1 MNKYA
6 KFVAIVMSLA
16 MSLGARA
23 AFEKINTYSEDRF
36 SDVSNTAWYAK
47 EVESTYELGLMNG
60 ISDSLFSP
68 DGNVTIA
75 EAITMASRVCAT
87 YNGKEISEKDGQ
99 WYEKYVSGKTREKN
113 FRNCLFSKKVN
124 TYEDA
129 KEVLREYKEGA
140 ECVIIFDQNENPDSQ
155 GMMNYICGGV
165 YALGGCVR
173 DAGGNVFVVSHT
185 V

>member
-1 MNKYA
+1 MMWNGMEW
-6 KFVAIVMSLA
+6 FL
-16 MSLGARA
+16 
-23 AFEKINTYSEDRF
+23 EKM
-36 SDVSNTAWYAK
+36 K
-47 EVESTYELGLMNG
+47 
-60 ISDSLFSP
+60 
-68 DGNVTIA
+68 
-75 EAITMASRVCAT
+75 
-87 YNGKEISEKDGQ
+87 ISEEEEMEDIEEEESEEAGFL
-99 WYEKYVSGKTREKN
+99 WYEKYVSGKTRVKN
-113 FRNCLFSKKVN
+113 FPNCLFSKKVN

>member
-1 MNKYA
+1 MWNGMEW
-6 KFVAIVMSLA
+6 FL
-16 MSLGARA
+16 
-23 AFEKINTYSEDRF
+23 EKM
-36 SDVSNTAWYAK
+36 K
-47 EVESTYELGLMNG
+47 
-60 ISDSLFSP
+60 ISDEEEIEDIEEEESE
-68 DGNVTIA
+68 
-75 EAITMASRVCAT
+75 EA
-87 YNGKEISEKDGQ
+87 GFL

-185 V
+185 EVT

>member
-1 MNKYA
+1 MMWNGMEW
-6 KFVAIVMSLA
+6 FL
-16 MSLGARA
+16 
-23 AFEKINTYSEDRF
+23 EKM
-36 SDVSNTAWYAK
+36 K
-47 EVESTYELGLMNG
+47 
-60 ISDSLFSP
+60 
-68 DGNVTIA
+68 
-75 EAITMASRVCAT
+75 
-87 YNGKEISEKDGQ
+87 ISEEEEMEDIEEEESEEAGFL